1 MENILVLLMAEL
13 KNIIRGRWIFVY
25 SAILALL
32 SYFLVSL
39 GGSSLRLSFSIL
51 NIVAYLVPLVTL
63 LYSAI
68 YWYNSEKFV
77 NLILIQSIPRKIVYF
92 SRYLALCLSMV
103 FGLLLGL
110 VPVGVF
116 YEITGSAFFLLVSIG
131 VILTLIFVAVSQCLV
146 VFIKDKTLG
155 LGAAFLVWIYLSV
168 IHDGLMFL
176 MMMLFNQYPL
186 KWPVLILTFL
196 NPVNLSRVLLMSEMN
211 LVQLMGF
218 SGAIFQDLFSLHLGT
233 AVAAVVLTIWLV
245 VPLVLGLF
253 KFKSK
258 DL

>member
-1 MENILVLLMAEL
+1 MDTIFVLLTAEF
-13 KNIIRGRWIFVY
+13 KNIFRSHWIFIY
-25 SAILALL
+25 AGILALL

-77 NLILIQSIPRKIVYF
+77 NLILIQSVPRKTVYF
-92 SRYLALCLSMV
+92 SRYLALSISMV
-103 FGLLLGL
+103 LGFLLGL
-110 VPVGVF
+110 VPVGIF
-116 YEITGSAFFLLVSIG
+116 YEITGSAYFLLLVIG
-131 VILTLIFVAVSQCLV
+131 IFLTLIFVAVSQFLV
-146 VFIKDKTLG
+146 VYIKDKTLG
-155 LGAAFLVWIYLSV
+155 LGAAFFVWIYLSI

-186 KWPVLILTFL
+186 KWPVLVLTFL

-211 LVQLMGF
+211 LIQLMGF
-218 SGAIFQDLFSLHLGT
+218 SGAVFQDIFSLQVGVLI
-233 AVAAVVLTIWLV
+233 AVLVLSVWLL
-245 VPLVLGLF
+245 VPLVFGLF

>member
-1 MENILVLLMAEL
+1 
-13 KNIIRGRWIFVY
+13 
-25 SAILALL
+25 
-32 SYFLVSL
+32 
-39 GGSSLRLSFSIL
+39 
-51 NIVAYLVPLVTL
+51 
-63 LYSAI
+63 
-68 YWYNSEKFV
+68 
-77 NLILIQSIPRKIVYF
+77 
-92 SRYLALCLSMV
+92 
-103 FGLLLGL
+103 
-110 VPVGVF
+110 
-116 YEITGSAFFLLVSIG
+116 
-131 VILTLIFVAVSQCLV
+131 
-146 VFIKDKTLG
+146 
-155 LGAAFLVWIYLSV
+155 
-168 IHDGLMFL
+168 MFL

-245 VPLVLGLF
+245 IPLVLGLF